1 MARSS
6 AEVAALT
13 RRRVLDHAIEMFD
26 RNGFAGTALDD
37 VARAA
42 SVTRGAVYHHFV
54 SKKGLFVAVM
64 EALQAEVA
72 QEVERRAHEAGDSA
86 LDQLRAGSHAFVDAI
101 TRQPRLKIL
110 LIDAPAV
117 VGWRTWRDHDA
128 AHSMRHLREGL
139 EQVGVPEALLDAV
152 TVQLSGAMNEAALW
166 VAEHD
171 GDELAREKTRE
182 ALDVLIDALARYS
195 GAHEH

>member
-1 MARSS
+1 
-6 AEVAALT
+6 
-13 RRRVLDHAIEMFD
+13 
-26 RNGFAGTALDD
+26 
-37 VARAA
+37 
-42 SVTRGAVYHHFV
+42 
-54 SKKGLFVAVM
+54 
-64 EALQAEVA
+64 
-72 QEVERRAHEAGDSA
+72 
-86 LDQLRAGSHAFVDAI
+86 
-101 TRQPRLKIL
+101 
-110 LIDAPAV
+110 
-117 VGWRTWRDHDA
+117 
-128 AHSMRHLREGL
+128 MRHLREGL